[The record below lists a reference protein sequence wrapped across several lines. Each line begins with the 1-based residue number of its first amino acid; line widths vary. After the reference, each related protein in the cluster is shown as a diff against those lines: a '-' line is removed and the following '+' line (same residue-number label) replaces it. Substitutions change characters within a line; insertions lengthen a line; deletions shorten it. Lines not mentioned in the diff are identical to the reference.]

1 MPDRSEQTIEEEAG
15 ESKRRVKRA
24 ECEAA
29 RPPCCPECG
38 VPSRPVGG
46 PLQMHG
52 HGERER
58 IQRGPEA
65 VGQPPAERRVGVR
78 RYKCTKCNATVTVAP
93 RGVLRRRLY
102 GACGIGLA
110 LALFGVQGESVH
122 AVREAVAPTASGRD
136 PAEGATWSTL
146 RRWAHEA
153 KAGTLLEEGR
163 GCPETFTL
171 RQAAE
176 RAATTLQALGPRVP
190 SALERVWQ
198 GALDAHWGRGIV
210 SRASGVAA
218 PTHPGGCRGNGPWA
232 RLSRAP
238 PGGPDSAERP
248 PRWTLSLRK
257 ITPSA
262 WRSSATL

>member
-1 MPDRSEQTIEEEAG
+1 MIEEKAA
-15 ESKRRVKRA
+15 ESKRQRKRA

-29 RPPCCPECG
+29 RPSCCPECG
-38 VPSRPVGG
+38 APSRPVGR

-58 IQRGPEA
+58 TQRGPEA
-65 VGQPPAERRVGVR
+65 VGQPPAERKVGVR
-78 RYKCTKCNATVTVAP
+78 RYKCKKCGATVTVAP

-110 LALFGVQGESVH
+110 LSLFGIQQESAD
-122 AVREAVAPTASGRD
+122 AVRKAVAPTASARD

-153 KAGTLLEEGR
+153 KAGTLFVEAR
-163 GCPETFTL
+163 ACPETFTL
-171 RQAAE
+171 RQAAA
-176 RAATTLQALGPRVP
+176 RAATTLSALGPRGP
-190 SALERVWQ
+190 EALGRVWQ
-198 GALDAHWGRGIV
+198 GALSAHWGRDIERG
-210 SRASGVAA
+210 AKGVAA
-218 PTHPGGCRGNGPWA
+218 PTHPGGCRGNEPSA

-238 PGGPDSAERP
+238 PGCRDSAERP
-248 PRWTLSLRK
+248 RSWNPSLRK